1 MAVTQISRIQ
11 HRRGLQQDLPQLAAA
26 ELGWSVDEQR
36 LYIGNGTLEEG
47 APLVGVTEIL
57 TQKSIDSGELIRLIG
72 SYSFFGNLAGY
83 TAQTGP
89 SSLSPY
95 QRSLQD
101 KLDDFVNIR
110 DFGAVGDGVTDDT
123 ASINRALQQIY
134 LATVSNTEPRARRT
148 IYFPGGTYVTS
159 YSLTIPTYARLVG
172 DGVNSSII
180 RLTQASY
187 TVANIVD
194 SKFQNATALGTNGA
208 TLPTDIELNNL
219 RFENSNSSATMPV
232 VVIDSAANIKI
243 YNTAFAANTNTANL
257 ISVRATVAN
266 TNAVTF
272 DSCRFLRSG
281 NAIAL
286 TGNVTNLRIYSSMF
300 DSVTYDALKITG
312 AENVISI
319 GNYYGNV
326 GNVISG
332 NLSEFVSLGDNR
344 YGNTEALS
352 GITVGKLQILSTR
365 TTIVDTANLLIPIAA
380 NTSGTIKYQISN
392 SSSRR
397 FGELS
402 FMNDYSVSNTW
413 LNDEYSETLVS
424 IGANVTANS
433 DSIIVSLSS
442 GTALLNYNLIKF
454 N

>member
-83 TAQTGP
+83 TTQTGP

-424 IGANVTANS
+424 VGANVTANS